1 MCQSSNSRS
10 PTGCQ
15 SAVPFKYLCNSVM
28 LGDVLS
34 DTLAL
39 APGGGCVAIVV
50 VGIRPMAARGLVL
63 PGDDSGRG
71 FLRPGISSI
80 ALSTANSYTH
90 LKFFI
95 TRRAWSD
102 FREASCR
109 RDIKYRYN
117 LTAEHHQGSQR

>member
-1 MCQSSNSRS
+1 
-10 PTGCQ
+10 
-15 SAVPFKYLCNSVM
+15 M

-50 VGIRPMAARGLVL
+50 VGIRPMDARGLV

-71 FLRPGISSI
+71 FLRPGISSV

-102 FREASCR
+102 LREASCR
-109 RDIKYRYN
+109 RDIKYKYSLPR
-117 LTAEHHQGSQR
+117 LSVGVSTETDLPHATSSETTRV